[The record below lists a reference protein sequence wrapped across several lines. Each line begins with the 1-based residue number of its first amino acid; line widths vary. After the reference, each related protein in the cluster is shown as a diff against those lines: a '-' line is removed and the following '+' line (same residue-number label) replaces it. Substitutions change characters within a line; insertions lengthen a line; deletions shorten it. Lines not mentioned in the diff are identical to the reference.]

1 MAAALLVQSANLII
15 RKVFQSNA
23 SVIDSRLFR
32 SLAEGQ
38 LVSAPGDVDSREVDV
53 LIKDYELKIGYLTE
67 HFSRMWTPFNF
78 EIISKFQV
86 SACAF

>member
-1 MAAALLVQSANLII
+1 MTSQEKCDIHFSTGLGPQ
-15 RKVFQSNA
+15 
-23 SVIDSRLFR
+23 
-32 SLAEGQ
+32 
-38 LVSAPGDVDSREVDV
+38 PVDSREVDV

-67 HFSRMWTPFNF
+67 HFSRMWTRFNF